1 MSKNNGLGK
10 NNVEVMNVKQLNKT
24 MSELSLFSFEEL
36 EVPIYRS
43 NSIKYYYTWQILTK
57 LAKNKL

>member
-43 NSIKYYYTWQILTK
+43 NSIKYHYT
-57 LAKNKL
+57 